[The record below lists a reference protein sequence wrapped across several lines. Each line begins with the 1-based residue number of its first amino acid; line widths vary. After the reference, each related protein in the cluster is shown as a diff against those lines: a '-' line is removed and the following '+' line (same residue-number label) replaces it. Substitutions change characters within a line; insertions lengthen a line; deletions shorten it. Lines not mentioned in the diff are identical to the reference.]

1 MSQSHP
7 LWQLLL
13 VRLRALWREPSAL
26 FWVFVFPLLLSIALG
41 IAFRNQGQARL
52 SVAVVESD
60 GAAQVEAG
68 LGRAPGL
75 RPERMDLASARRALA
90 SGKVALVVVPGD
102 APRLLVDPNVP
113 EGSTARLLALDALQ
127 REAGRKDA
135 LVVAEE
141 HVSTRG
147 ARYIDFLI
155 PGLLGF
161 GLMSSSVWGVGWSL
175 VQMRM
180 GKLLKR
186 LVATPMRRS
195 HLLAS
200 FLLSRLLLAAAETV
214 FFLVFARVLF
224 DVRVAGSLLDYGT
237 LAMAGALSFG
247 GLGLLVATRADN
259 AETANG
265 LMNLVTLPM
274 IVVSGVFFSASNF
287 PGWMQPLIQALPL
300 TALNDAL
307 RAIAIDGASLW
318 TQGGRLL
325 LLGGWGAASFV
336 VALRLFRWS

>member
-1 MSQSHP
+1 VSRSHP

-13 VRLRALWREPSAL
+13 MRLRALWREPSAL

-41 IAFRNQGQARL
+41 IAFRNQGLVQL
-52 SVAVVESD
+52 SVAVVEAPQ
-60 GAAQVEAG
+60 AAQVEAALRG
-68 LGRAPGL
+68 AAGL
-75 RPERMDLASARRALA
+75 RAERMDLAAARRALA
-90 SGKVALVVVPGD
+90 SAKVALVVVPGD
-102 APRLLVDPNVP
+102 SPRLLVDPNVP
-113 EGSTARLLALDALQ
+113 EGRTARLLALDALQ
-127 REAGRKDA
+127 RAAGRRDA
-135 LVVAEE
+135 VLVAEE
-141 HVSTRG
+141 HVSTPG

-195 HLLAS
+195 HLLLS
-200 FLLSRLLLAAAETV
+200 FLLSRLLLAAAETA

-265 LMNLVTLPM
+265 LMNLATLPM

-300 TALNDAL
+300 TALNDGL
-307 RAIAIDGASLW
+307 RAIAIDGSSLW
-318 TQGGRLL
+318 EQSSRLL
-325 LLGGWGAASFV
+325 LLGGWGLLSFV
-336 VALRLFRWS
+336 VALRFFRWS